1 MEKIPAFISI
11 GFILTT
17 ALTIYFFYRAANYSK
32 TVLWI
37 IGSWLVIQA
46 VIVLTG
52 FYTETKTVPPRFIV
66 AILPPLA
73 AIGIMFS
80 LRKGRSF
87 IQSLDLKWLTILHV
101 VRIPVELVLFG
112 LFVYKLVPVEMT
124 FEGLNA
130 DILSG
135 LTAPFIY
142 YLVFHR
148 KRKSNKFF
156 LAWNIVCLGLLV
168 NIVTIAI
175 LSAPLAFQQMAFEQ
189 PNVGVFLFPFIWL
202 PAIIVPLV
210 LISHLVCI
218 YRLIVKQNEVNKGTA
233 VERIKYA
240 A

>member
-1 MEKIPAFISI
+1 MEKIPALISI

-17 ALTIYFFYRAANYSK
+17 ALTIYFFSRAANHSK
-32 TVLWI
+32 KVLWI
-37 IGSWLVIQA
+37 IGSWLVFQA
-46 VIVLTG
+46 ALALTG
-52 FYTETKTVPPRFIV
+52 FYTETRTVPPRFIV

-73 AIGIMFS
+73 AIAIMFS
-80 LRKGRSF
+80 FKKGRSF

-112 LFVYKLVPVEMT
+112 LFVYKLVPVQMT

-135 LTAPFIY
+135 LTAPVIY
-142 YLVFHR
+142 YLLFYR
-148 KRKSNKFF
+148 KRKFHQFF
-156 LAWNIVCLGLLV
+156 LVWNILCLVLLI

-175 LSAPLAFQQMAFEQ
+175 LSAPLPFQQMGFDQ

-202 PAIIVPLV
+202 PSIIVPLV
-210 LISHLVCI
+210 LFSHLVCI
-218 YRLIVKQNEVNKGTA
+218 YRLVRKKKLSKGTA
-233 VERIKYA
+233 VENIKYA

>member
-1 MEKIPAFISI
+1 MEKIPALISI

-17 ALTIYFFYRAANYSK
+17 ALTIYFFYRAANYSR
-32 TVLWI
+32 TILWI
-37 IGSWLVIQA
+37 IGSWLVLQA
-46 VIVLTG
+46 AIVFTG
-52 FYTETKTVPPRFIV
+52 FYTETRTVPPRFIV

-73 AIGIMFS
+73 AIAIMFS
-80 LRKGRSF
+80 SRKGRSF

-135 LTAPFIY
+135 LTAPVIY
-142 YLVFHR
+142 YLLFYR
-148 KRKSNKFF
+148 KRKVRKFF
-156 LAWNIVCLGLLV
+156 LAWNIFCLVLLI

-175 LSAPLAFQQMAFEQ
+175 LSAPLPFQQIGFDQ

-202 PAIIVPLV
+202 PALIVPLV
-210 LISHLVCI
+210 LFSHLVCI
-218 YRLIVKQNEVNKGTA
+218 YQLVRQKKLNKGTA
-233 VERIKYA
+233 VANLKYA